1 MIESRYTWL
10 FAAATCVLTLGAVAS
25 YREISE
31 MSWSPAGAL
40 DTTGWAGDTA
50 NRVTPA
56 TTMPAYADLYAADA
70 QWRMRN
76 ARPWSLAELR
86 ARGDG
91 RRSPREAMEDRVFAA
106 TRLGQRE
113 RAIAELDRWVS
124 NHPDDADAMLSLA
137 RLLNDMGRVD
147 RSVATYRRALAVES
161 GRE

>member
-10 FAAATCVLTLGAVAS
+10 FAAATCVLTLAAVAS
-25 YREISE
+25 YREISV
-31 MSWSPAGAL
+31 MSWSPGGAL

-50 NRVTPA
+50 DRVA
-56 TTMPAYADLYAADA
+56 RAEALPAYTDLYAADA
-70 QWRMRN
+70 DWRLRN
-76 ARPWSLAELR
+76 ARRYSLAELR

-91 RRSPREAMEDRVFAA
+91 RRSPREAMQDRVYTA

-113 RAIAELDRWVS
+113 RAVAELDRWVGT
-124 NHPDDADAMLSLA
+124 HPDDADAMLWLA

-147 RSVATYRRALAVES
+147 RSVAVYRRALAVES